1 MIRSGLLGR
10 SILASRSPHLHE
22 QEAKKQGLELSY
34 ELFDFTDRGLADDK
48 LPAMLDRLRAD
59 GFAGFNVTYPFKQA
73 IIPFLDE
80 LAESAATVGAVNTV
94 AIRDGRLIGHNT
106 DMAGF
111 RDAVGTDLPGV
122 ALGHVVQIG
131 AGGAGSAVAHALLS
145 LAVDRL
151 DLVDLDID
159 RARTLRDEL
168 LRRYPGRQVNAVA
181 LDAIDTRTADG
192 IVNATPIGMNG
203 KLGLPIP
210 AELVE
215 SRHWLADIIYFP
227 AETELLR
234 VAKKQGCRT
243 MNGVGMVV
251 GQAARA
257 FDIVTSHKADSS
269 RMRATFQ

>member
-10 SILASRSPHLHE
+10 SILASRSPQLHE
-22 QEAKKQGLELSY
+22 QEAEKQGLELSY
-34 ELFDFTDRGLADDK
+34 ELFDFTDRGLADDG
-48 LPAMLDRLRAD
+48 LPAILDRLRKD

-73 IIPFLDE
+73 IMPLLDE

-111 RDAVGTDLPGV
+111 RDSIEQGLPGV

-145 LAVDRL
+145 LSVDKL

-159 RARTLRDEL
+159 RARDLRDQL
-168 LRRYPGRQVNAVA
+168 AGRYPGRQASAVA

-227 AETELLR
+227 VETALLR
-234 VAKKQGCRT
+234 VAKAKGCRT

-257 FDIVTSHKADSS
+257 FEIITGHVADSA
-269 RMRATFQ
+269 RMRGTFQ

>member
-10 SILASRSPHLHE
+10 SILASRSPYLHE
-22 QEAKKQGLELSY
+22 QEARTQGLELSY
-34 ELFDFTDRGLADDK
+34 ELFDFTDRGLTDDD
-48 LPAMLDRLRAD
+48 LPAMLDRLRAE

-73 IIPFLDE
+73 IMPLLDS

-111 RDAVGTDLPGV
+111 RDSIEQGLPGA

-131 AGGAGSAVAHALLS
+131 AGGAGSAVGHALLS
-145 LAVDRL
+145 LAVERL

-168 LRRYPGRQVNAVA
+168 ARRHPDRQVNAIA
-181 LDAIDTRTADG
+181 LEAIATHDADG

-203 KLGLPIP
+203 KPGLPISV
-210 AELVE
+210 ELIE
-215 SRHWLADIIYFP
+215 LRHWLADIIYFP

-234 VAKKQGCRT
+234 AAREKGCRT

-257 FDIVTSHKADSS
+257 FEIITGHKADNA
-269 RMRATFQ
+269 RMRATF